1 MSPNPDPHDLWPT
14 EIVVEPM
21 TPLEILRRQGEI
33 LDQRTGGRLRAEVV
47 TNDSGPRSPLVTALA
62 ELQGEGREYRV
73 HRFEIVADAL
83 RYRHQVFT
91 CQHDVKLVYPV
102 RVMWTNESG
111 DNDRAAKD
119 PADFERVVR
128 GCLTSEQTVSVLYSL
143 LARIRESRQPV
154 PA

>member
-1 MSPNPDPHDLWPT
+1 MSPAPDPHDLWPS
-14 EIVVEPM
+14 EIVVEPL

-33 LDQRTGGRLRAEVV
+33 LDQRTGGRLRVV
-47 TNDSGPRSPLVTALA
+47 VVSTDEQGTASGEDFSYKL
-62 ELQGEGREYRV
+62 

-91 CQHDVKLVYPV
+91 CQHDTTLVYPV

-111 DNDRAAKD
+111 DNDWSAND
-119 PADFERVVR
+119 PVEFERVVR
-128 GCLTSEQTVSVLYSL
+128 GCLTSQKTVSVLNSL
-143 LARIRESRQPV
+143 LARIREMKSPV